1 MPSSRLSRAGA
12 GILAHAFLLQL
23 AAYIIRP
30 TSAYRA
36 IELGVDPGLVGL
48 IAASFALV
56 PLVVAVFVGRWTDRG
71 REWASLLVGAVVM
84 VAAGIGLVFAS
95 SSLGALLFWNAVIGL
110 GHLMSII
117 GEQTVVATAGREGR
131 GGLDSAFGTFTFAG
145 SLGQAAAPL
154 ILSAVGGSAVVPN
167 TTVLIVAYT
176 AASVVML
183 GVTFVLPRKGA
194 GQPEAARPNWGQ
206 ALRVPTETKR
216 TMTGAMLL
224 SMLVLAAVDLI
235 QVYLPALG
243 VERHISSWLIGVLL
257 TLRAAATMVSR
268 LGLSRLTSRVGR
280 SRLVVVSTL
289 VAGIAVGLIA
299 VPMHPWLLA
308 ACLVV
313 GGFALGIG
321 QPLSMSIVTLAA
333 PPGTTSTWLAL
344 RLSGNRLGQSAIP
357 AVLSVVTTSV
367 GTSGIFLITG
377 ASLFGTAAMARAL
390 IPDE

>member
-1 MPSSRLSRAGA
+1 MPLSRAG
-12 GILAHAFLLQL
+12 GSLLAHAFLLQL
-23 AAYIIRP
+23 AAYIVRP

-36 IELGVDPGLVGL
+36 IELGVQPGLVGL

-56 PLVVAVFVGRWTDRG
+56 PLVVAVFIGRWTDRG
-71 REWASLLVGAVVM
+71 REWSSLLIGSVIMVGAGV
-84 VAAGIGLVFAS
+84 GLLLAS
-95 SSLGALLFWNAVIGL
+95 SSLGALLFWNAVVGL
-110 GHLMSII
+110 GHLLCII
-117 GEQTVVATAGREGR
+117 GEQTLVATAGRERR

-145 SLGQAAAPL
+145 TLGQAAAPL
-154 ILSAVGGSAVVPN
+154 ILSAVGGRAVVPN
-167 TTVLIVAYT
+167 TTVLMLAYSGTCVAL
-176 AASVVML
+176 L
-183 GVTFVLPRKGA
+183 GTTFMLPRRGT
-194 GQPEAARPNWGQ
+194 GRSHVSRPTWGQ
-206 ALRVPTETKR
+206 ALRVPAETKR

-243 VERHISSWLIGVLL
+243 AERHISSWLIGVLL
-257 TLRAAATMVSR
+257 TLRAGATMVSR

-280 SRLVVVSTL
+280 SRLVVGSTL
-289 VAGIAVGLIA
+289 LAGVAVGLIA

-308 ACLVV
+308 GCLVV

-321 QPLSMSIVTLAA
+321 QPLSMTIVTLAA

-357 AVLSVVTTSV
+357 AILSALTSSV
-367 GTSGIFLITG
+367 GTSGIFLVTG

-390 IPDE
+390 ISDG

>member
-1 MPSSRLSRAGA
+1 
-12 GILAHAFLLQL
+12 
-23 AAYIIRP
+23 
-30 TSAYRA
+30 
-36 IELGVDPGLVGL
+36 
-48 IAASFALV
+48 
-56 PLVVAVFVGRWTDRG
+56 
-71 REWASLLVGAVVM
+71 
-84 VAAGIGLVFAS
+84 
-95 SSLGALLFWNAVIGL
+95 
-110 GHLMSII
+110 
-117 GEQTVVATAGREGR
+117 
-131 GGLDSAFGTFTFAG
+131 
-145 SLGQAAAPL
+145 
-154 ILSAVGGSAVVPN
+154 
-167 TTVLIVAYT
+167 
-176 AASVVML
+176 
-183 GVTFVLPRKGA
+183 
-194 GQPEAARPNWGQ
+194 
-206 ALRVPTETKR
+206 
-216 TMTGAMLL
+216 MTGAMLL

-268 LGLSRLTSRVGR
+268 LGLSRLTARVGR

-289 VAGIAVGLIA
+289 VAGVAVGLIA
-299 VPMHPWLLA
+299 VPMHPGLLA
-308 ACLVV
+308 VCLVV

-333 PPGTTSTWLAL
+333 PAGTTSTWLAL